1 MWLAVRT
8 SILPPDDQTRLTTH
22 SVQYCSALIL
32 LHRSTARF
40 GIAPTNASPPSL
52 EARRICVHN
61 ATQIIHMIQDYRA
74 HHGSASTMLGTA
86 LYNVTIAGIVLIA
99 NMADGSASVDSQQL
113 LCIDT
118 CIRSLEEM
126 ELSSQVAQKVL
137 KQLRY
142 LMRRCNLRFVPANA
156 QASGTAALDSVPQ
169 QQQHLMAEQDLLAED
184 VGPCLDALLGP
195 EGDASSSPHDFLQI
209 MTECDVLNSLGSWD
223 WQV

>member
-1 MWLAVRT
+1 ML
-8 SILPPDDQTRLTTH
+8 TRD
-22 SVQYCSALIL
+22 SMQYCSALIL
-32 LHRSTARF
+32 LHRPTARF
-40 GIAPTNASPPSL
+40 GIAPTSASVTSL

-61 ATQIIHMIQDYRA
+61 ATRIIHMVQDYRQ

-99 NMADGSASVDSQQL
+99 NMADDSSSVGPQQL

-142 LMRRCNLRFVPANA
+142 LMRRCNLRFVPSNA
-156 QASGTAALDSVPQ
+156 LAPETALTSVQQA
-169 QQQHLMAEQDLLAED
+169 LMADQHSLPED
-184 VGPCLDALLGP
+184 VGQCLSTLLGP
-195 EGDASSSPHDFLQI
+195 DVDASSPHDFLQI

-223 WQV
+223 WPV